1 MKIGV
6 VIPTLN
12 EAERLPQRI
21 VELRAQP
28 EIGQIVVVD
37 GRSADGT
44 ADVARRLGL
53 EALVTAPGRGQQ
65 LAEGAAAI
73 NQDVILFLHAD
84 TTFPPGAAGAIVR
97 HLVSQPDAVGGN
109 FRLRFDGGDAFACW
123 LDGFYAFIRR
133 FGLYYGDSAI
143 FIRHSVYRSIGGLR
157 PIALMEDYDLVRRMT
172 KAGPTINILN
182 PELWT
187 SSRRFRGRRPVAI
200 VWGWIKI
207 HVLYW
212 CGVALT
218 ALPACTTRVVNANG
232 AATEPVGR
240 RSAPNRKRS

>member
-1 MKIGV
+1 M
-6 VIPTLN
+6 
-12 EAERLPQRI
+12 
-21 VELRAQP
+21 
-28 EIGQIVVVD
+28 
-37 GRSADGT
+37 
-44 ADVARRLGL
+44 
-53 EALVTAPGRGQQ
+53 
-65 LAEGAAAI
+65 
-73 NQDVILFLHAD
+73 
-84 TTFPPGAAGAIVR
+84 
-97 HLVSQPDAVGGN
+97 SQPDAVGGN
-109 FRLRFDGGDAFACW
+109 FRLRFDGGDAFARW

-212 CGVALT
+212 CGVAPDRL
-218 ALPACTTRVVNANG
+218 ARMYDSSRQRERRGDGNG
-232 AATEPVGR
+232 GSSF
-240 RSAPNRKRS
+240 SAQS